1 MEGSGKSSSYPQ
13 NYRIPKK
20 GSNTKPDDEHIQ
32 SPLSRFEVIHPL
44 QNSFQGWASGSRNK
58 RIQSNWKSKSI
69 GDERPLLGQ
78 PKVILTNVLKTELGR
93 KYIKTQ
99 FVTGANL
106 SHAIKLQSNQQ
117 TSSSVDTL
125 EIWHI
130 LNPLHQSLFL
140 SESRQPKVILR
151 NILRTKTGRE
161 YMQKQHL
168 TDAKLSDA
176 NKLQSD
182 EQPSLSISSLKSCQT
197 ISSQQSCIFPKRYE
211 NYPKRSHEKTQYKD
225 TELSN
230 ALQTLRKCDVL
241 LEDCSINNKRGHKT
255 EKRQE
260 DFKNVSP
267 SLMKSSCQNNES
279 RKRRG
284 VFCSHWNEAS
294 PKKSLLKEHKTES
307 VQSPGDRDSSENHQN
322 LTPSLQEENIQQ
334 PLESDF
340 NETLNTTDL
349 GTTGCCPSKNNSNSS
364 PDRKLYS
371 STNEDK
377 SILSVVSSSVKEE
390 VNTTSPL
397 KNPLNKSEMN
407 KETAE
412 SSEPIILSSDE
423 EELSELQDPEIY
435 FQTEKDHEVEKTDKE
450 QENVLHLSE
459 DPSQYE
465 TKSKAKEV
473 SADPLV
479 LHSSADHST
488 INEHVPLALDI
499 KFERMY
505 FGKHKRAAAGYARFT
520 INCITIPF
528 EVALNKKIV
537 LSIDSLHLKRF
548 GLWTNKDSSNFG
560 NSAIIFLW
568 LSLDYM
574 EQVENQLGRI
584 ILNKQVKGSK
594 FVFIQLSQMLTEK
607 EQVMLNRIIAEISTK
622 IHSADLTN
630 FLPWQQAIDEISC
643 EENSFMHYCYETF
656 QKHLERNRTS
666 VSSEQPLDECK
677 SNLTK
682 PNYTLLQKE
691 HSGQYSFSISSGK
704 GKEWKELQETR
715 PMKNLIVYPP
725 SPAKGGLGVTKEDL
739 ECLEYGEFL
748 NDVIIDFYLKYL
760 QLEKA
765 PKELADRS
773 HIFSSFFYK
782 CLTRTEKNSEENPK
796 LSIAQRRHRRV
807 KRWTR
812 YINIFNKDY
821 IFVPVNEESH
831 WYIAVI
837 CFPWLENVIYKDC
850 ENQHWPQSDFQQFP
864 HQSESNSVTIRK
876 ESVLVLSD
884 IWCDTE
890 EQDIKSNLHHEDIQ
904 PGTIASEFSSKVSKK
919 FSDTLKIKKICKR
932 PCILILDSLKAS
944 SVQNTVQILRE
955 YLEAEWEAKRKT
967 CREFSKSTMVDFCPR
982 VPKQNNNSDCGIYLL
997 QYVETFFQNPIVNF
1011 ELPVHLEQWF
1021 PPHLVRRKRE
1031 QIRDLILQLHFQ
1043 QQGGSKS

>member
-1 MEGSGKSSSYPQ
+1 MYG
-13 NYRIPKK
+13 R
-20 GSNTKPDDEHIQ
+20 
-32 SPLSRFEVIHPL
+32 
-44 QNSFQGWASGSRNK
+44 
-58 RIQSNWKSKSI
+58 
-69 GDERPLLGQ
+69 Q

-99 FVTGANL
+99 FITDANL

-130 LNPLHQSLFL
+130 LNPLHQSPFL
-140 SESRQPKVILR
+140 SER
-151 NILRTKTGRE
+151 
-161 YMQKQHL
+161 
-168 TDAKLSDA
+168 DD
-176 NKLQSD
+176 D
-182 EQPSLSISSLKSCQT
+182 DDDDDDD
-197 ISSQQSCIFPKRYE
+197 RYE
-211 NYPKRSHEKTQYKD
+211 SYSKRSHEKKQSKD
-225 TELSN
+225 TELNS

-241 LEDCSINNKRGHKT
+241 LE
-255 EKRQE
+255 
-260 DFKNVSP
+260 
-267 SLMKSSCQNNES
+267 
-279 RKRRG
+279 
-284 VFCSHWNEAS
+284 
-294 PKKSLLKEHKTES
+294 
-307 VQSPGDRDSSENHQN
+307 
-322 LTPSLQEENIQQ
+322 
-334 PLESDF
+334 
-340 NETLNTTDL
+340 
-349 GTTGCCPSKNNSNSS
+349 
-364 PDRKLYS
+364 
-371 STNEDK
+371 
-377 SILSVVSSSVKEE
+377 VV
-390 VNTTSPL
+390 
-397 KNPLNKSEMN
+397 
-407 KETAE
+407 
-412 SSEPIILSSDE
+412 LSSDE
-423 EELSELQDPEIY
+423 EDLSELQDPETY
-435 FQTEKDHEVEKTDKE
+435 FQTEKGHEMENNDKE
-450 QENVLHLSE
+450 QKNVLHLSE
-459 DPSQYE
+459 DPSQSE
-465 TKSKAKEV
+465 TKSKTKQV

-488 INEHVPLALDI
+488 INEHMPLALDI
-499 KFERMY
+499 KFERLY
-505 FGKHKRAAAGYARFT
+505 FGKYKGAAAGCARFT
-520 INCITIPF
+520 ISCFTIPF
-528 EVALNKKIV
+528 EVAVNKKIV
-537 LSIDSLHLKRF
+537 LSIDSMHLKRF
-548 GLWTNKDSSNFG
+548 GLWTNKDSSDFG

-594 FVFIQLSQMLTEK
+594 FIFIQLSQMLTEK

-622 IHSADLTN
+622 IHSADLTDS
-630 FLPWQQAIDEISC
+630 LPWQQAIEEMSC

-666 VSSEQPLDECK
+666 VSAEQPLEECK
-677 SNLTK
+677 SNLIK
-682 PNYTLLQKE
+682 PNYTLLQKQ
-691 HSGQYSFSISSGK
+691 HNGQHSFSISSGK
-704 GKEWKELQETR
+704 GNEWKELQEIG

-837 CFPWLENVIYKDC
+837 CFPWLEKVIYNDC
-850 ENQHWPQSDFQQFP
+850 ESQHLPQSDFQQFP
-864 HQSESNSVTIRK
+864 NQSESDNGTIRK

-884 IWCDTE
+884 IWYDTE
-890 EQDIKSNLHHEDIQ
+890 ERDIKSNLHHEACLT
-904 PGTIASEFSSKVSKK
+904 GYK
-919 FSDTLKIKKICKR
+919 

-944 SVQNTVQILRE
+944 SVQNTVQVLRE

-967 CREFSKSTMVDFCPR
+967 CREFSKSTMIDFCPR

-1043 QQGGSKS
+1043 QQSGSKS

>member
-1 MEGSGKSSSYPQ
+1 MSANAFLRINKCLNSYK
-13 NYRIPKK
+13 I
-20 GSNTKPDDEHIQ
+20 
-32 SPLSRFEVIHPL
+32 IHH
-44 QNSFQGWASGSRNK
+44 F
-58 RIQSNWKSKSI
+58 
-69 GDERPLLGQ
+69 
-78 PKVILTNVLKTELGR
+78 
-93 KYIKTQ
+93 
-99 FVTGANL
+99 
-106 SHAIKLQSNQQ
+106 
-117 TSSSVDTL
+117 DTL
-125 EIWHI
+125 RSI
-130 LNPLHQSLFL
+130 NYYMY
-140 SESRQPKVILR
+140 SRQPKVILT
-151 NILRTKTGRE
+151 NILRTKTGRK
-161 YMQKQHL
+161 YMKKQL
-168 TDAKLSDA
+168 LSDAKLSDA

-197 ISSQQSCIFPKRYE
+197 ISSQQSCILPKRYVIQ
-211 NYPKRSHEKTQYKD
+211 NSVLIINFQF
-225 TELSN
+225 LIL
-230 ALQTLRKCDVL
+230 LQ
-241 LEDCSINNKRGHKT
+241 
-255 EKRQE
+255 
-260 DFKNVSP
+260 
-267 SLMKSSCQNNES
+267 
-279 RKRRG
+279 
-284 VFCSHWNEAS
+284 
-294 PKKSLLKEHKTES
+294 KEHKTES
-307 VQSPGDRDSSENHQN
+307 VQSSGNQNPSENHQN
-322 LTPSLQEENIQQ
+322 LTNNLQEENIQQ
-334 PLESDF
+334 PLESNF

-349 GTTGCCPSKNNSNSS
+349 GTAGCYPSKNNSNAS

-371 STNEDK
+371 FTNEDK
-377 SILSVVSSSVKEE
+377 SILSVVSSSVKEK

-397 KNPLNKSEMN
+397 KTPLTKSEMN

-412 SSEPIILSSDE
+412 STEPS
-423 EELSELQDPEIY
+423 
-435 FQTEKDHEVEKTDKE
+435 
-450 QENVLHLSE
+450 
-459 DPSQYE
+459 
-465 TKSKAKEV
+465 
-473 SADPLV
+473 
-479 LHSSADHST
+479 
-488 INEHVPLALDI
+488 
-499 KFERMY
+499 MY
-505 FGKHKRAAAGYARFT
+505 FIAP
-520 INCITIPF
+520 NNL
-528 EVALNKKIV
+528 VAMNKKIV

-548 GLWTNKDSSNFG
+548 GLWTNKDSSDFG

-568 LSLDYM
+568 LSIDYM

-584 ILNKQVKGSK
+584 ILNKQVEGSK
-594 FVFIQLSQMLTEK
+594 FIFIQLSQMLTEK

-630 FLPWQQAIDEISC
+630 FLPWQQAIEEISC

-666 VSSEQPLDECK
+666 VSTEQECK
-677 SNLTK
+677 SNLIK
-682 PNYTLLQKE
+682 PNYSLLQKQC
-691 HSGQYSFSISSGK
+691 SGQYSFSVSSGK
-704 GKEWKELQETR
+704 GNGWKELQDTG

-837 CFPWLENVIYKDC
+837 CFPWLEKVTYKDC
-850 ENQHWPQSDFQQFP
+850 ESQHLPQSDFQQFP
-864 HQSESNSVTIRK
+864 HQSESNSGTIRK
-876 ESVLVLSD
+876 ESVLLLSD
-884 IWCDTE
+884 IWY
-890 EQDIKSNLHHEDIQ
+890 
-904 PGTIASEFSSKVSKK
+904 
-919 FSDTLKIKKICKR
+919 TLKMKKICKR

-944 SVQNTVQILRE
+944 SVQNTVQVLRE
-955 YLEAEWEAKRKT
+955 YLEVEWEAKRKT
-967 CREFSKSTMVDFCPR
+967 CREFSKSTMVDFYPR

-997 QYVETFFQNPIVNF
+997 QYVETFFQNPIINF

-1043 QQGGSKS
+1043 QQSGSKS

>member
-1 MEGSGKSSSYPQ
+1 MPQDPSGRSPTGQQPLATASKHSHKIFTATLFRRAVPLPEVAAKCYARGRNNLPVAIRINKGDRTVTMEGSGKPCSYPQ

-20 GSNTKPDDEHIQ
+20 GSNTQPDDEHIQ
-32 SPLSRFEVIHPL
+32 SPLSRVEVINQSL
-44 QNSFQGWASGSRNK
+44 NSFQGWASGSRNK
-58 RIQSNWKSKSI
+58 RIQ
-69 GDERPLLGQ
+69 
-78 PKVILTNVLKTELGR
+78 
-93 KYIKTQ
+93 
-99 FVTGANL
+99 
-106 SHAIKLQSNQQ
+106 
-117 TSSSVDTL
+117 
-125 EIWHI
+125 
-130 LNPLHQSLFL
+130 
-140 SESRQPKVILR
+140 
-151 NILRTKTGRE
+151 
-161 YMQKQHL
+161 
-168 TDAKLSDA
+168 
-176 NKLQSD
+176 
-182 EQPSLSISSLKSCQT
+182 
-197 ISSQQSCIFPKRYE
+197 YE
-211 NYPKRSHEKTQYKD
+211 NYTKRSHEKKQSKD

-230 ALQTLRKCDVL
+230 DLQTLRKCDVL
-241 LEDCSINNKRGHKT
+241 EDYRINNKDGHKA

-260 DFKNVSP
+260 DFKNRFP
-267 SLMKSSCQNNES
+267 SLRKSSCQNNES

-284 VFCSHWNEAS
+284 
-294 PKKSLLKEHKTES
+294 KEHKTES
-307 VQSPGDRDSSENHQN
+307 VQSSGNQNPSENHQN
-322 LTPSLQEENIQQ
+322 LTNNPQEENIQK
-334 PLESDF
+334 PLESNF

-349 GTTGCCPSKNNSNSS
+349 GTAECCPSKNNSDTS

-371 STNEDK
+371 FTNEDK

-397 KNPLNKSEMN
+397 KNPLAKSEMN

-412 SSEPIILSSDE
+412 STEPK
-423 EELSELQDPEIY
+423 ELLELQDPETY
-435 FQTEKDHEVEKTDKE
+435 FQTEKDHEVEKNDKE
-450 QENVLHLSE
+450 QENVLHLTE

-479 LHSSADHST
+479 LHSSADHSP
-488 INEHVPLALDI
+488 INEHLSLTLDI
-499 KFERMY
+499 KFERLY
-505 FGKHKRAAAGYARFT
+505 FGKYKRAAAGCAKFT
-520 INCITIPF
+520 IDCFTIPF

-548 GLWTNKDSSNFG
+548 GLWTNKDLSAFG

-574 EQVENQLGRI
+574 EQVENQLGRN

-594 FVFIQLSQMLTEK
+594 FIFIQLSQMLTEK

-643 EENSFMHYCYETF
+643 EDNSFMHYGYETF
-656 QKHLERNRTS
+656 QKHLESNRTS
-666 VSSEQPLDECK
+666 ISAEQALEECK
-677 SNLTK
+677 SNLIKT
-682 PNYTLLQKE
+682 NYTLLQKQ

-704 GKEWKELQETR
+704 RNGWKELQETG
-715 PMKNLIVYPP
+715 PVKNLIVYPP

-812 YINIFNKDY
+812 YINIFNKDF

-837 CFPWLENVIYKDC
+837 CFPWLEKVIYEDC
-850 ENQHWPQSDFQQFP
+850 ESQHLPQPDFQQFP
-864 HQSESNSVTIRK
+864 HQSESNSGTIRK
-876 ESVLVLSD
+876 ENVLILSD
-884 IWCDTE
+884 IWCDSE

-904 PGTIASEFSSKVSKK
+904 SDTIVSEFSSKVSKK
-919 FSDTLKIKKICKR
+919 FSDTLKMKEICKR
-932 PCILILDSLKAS
+932 
-944 SVQNTVQILRE
+944 

-967 CREFSKSTMVDFCPR
+967 CREFSKSTMADFYPR

-997 QYVETFFQNPIVNF
+997 QYVETFFQNPIINF
-1011 ELPVHLEQWF
+1011 DLPVHLEQWF

-1043 QQGGSKS
+1043 QQSGSKS

>member
-20 GSNTKPDDEHIQ
+20 RSNTQPDDDHIQ
-32 SPLSRFEVIHPL
+32 SPLSRFELIH
-44 QNSFQGWASGSRNK
+44 QWQHSFQGWATGSKNK
-58 RIQSNWKSKSI
+58 RIQSNWKRKNI
-69 GDERPLLGQ
+69 GDEGSVLGQ

-99 FVTGANL
+99 FVTDANL

-140 SESRQPKVILR
+140 SESRQPKVILT
-151 NILRTKTGRE
+151 NILTTKTGRN
-161 YMQKQHL
+161 YMQKQLL
-168 TDAKLSDA
+168 TDDKLSDA

-182 EQPSLSISSLKSCQT
+182 EQTSLSISSLKSCQT
-197 ISSQQSCIFPKRYE
+197 ISSQQSCILSKRYE
-211 NYPKRSHEKTQYKD
+211 SYSKRSHEKKQSKD
-225 TELSN
+225 TELSS

-241 LEDCSINNKRGHKT
+241 LEDCSINKGGHKA
-255 EKRQE
+255 EKKQE
-260 DFKNVSP
+260 DFKNLSP
-267 SLMKSSCQNNES
+267 SLRKSSCQNNES

-284 VFCSHWNEAS
+284 VLRIHWNEAS

-307 VQSPGDRDSSENHQN
+307 VKSPGDQYSSENHQN
-322 LTPSLQEENIQQ
+322 LMHNLQEENIHQ

-349 GTTGCCPSKNNSNSS
+349 GITGCCPSKNNSN
-364 PDRKLYS
+364 D
-371 STNEDK
+371 EDK

-397 KNPLNKSEMN
+397 KNLLNKSEMN
-407 KETAE
+407 KGTAE
-412 SSEPIILSSDE
+412 SSEPIVLSSDE
-423 EELSELQDPEIY
+423 EDLSELQDPETY
-435 FQTEKDHEVEKTDKE
+435 FQTEKGHEMENNDKE
-450 QENVLHLSE
+450 QKNVLHLSE
-459 DPSQYE
+459 DPSQSE
-465 TKSKAKEV
+465 TKSKTKQV

-479 LHSSADHST
+479 LHSSADHSI

-499 KFERMY
+499 KFERLY
-505 FGKHKRAAAGYARFT
+505 FGKYKGAAAGCARFT
-520 INCITIPF
+520 ISCFTIPF
-528 EVALNKKIV
+528 EVAVNKKIV
-537 LSIDSLHLKRF
+537 LSIDSMHLKRF
-548 GLWTNKDSSNFG
+548 GLWTNEDSSDFG

-594 FVFIQLSQMLTEK
+594 FIFIQLSQMLTEK

-622 IHSADLTN
+622 IHSTDLTD
-630 FLPWQQAIDEISC
+630 FLPWQQAIEEISC

-656 QKHLERNRTS
+656 QKYLERNRTS
-666 VSSEQPLDECK
+666 VSAQQPLEECK
-677 SNLTK
+677 SNLIK
-682 PNYTLLQKE
+682 PNYTLLQKQ
-691 HSGQYSFSISSGK
+691 HSGQHSFSICSGK
-704 GKEWKELQETR
+704 GNGWKELKEIG

-837 CFPWLENVIYKDC
+837 CFPWLEKVTYKDC
-850 ENQHWPQSDFQQFP
+850 ESQHLPQSDFQQFP
-864 HQSESNSVTIRK
+864 HQSESDNGTIRK
-876 ESVLVLSD
+876 ESVLVLND
-884 IWCDTE
+884 IWYDTE

-944 SVQNTVQILRE
+944 SVKNTVQVLRQ

-1043 QQGGSKS
+1043 QQSGSKS

>member
-1 MEGSGKSSSYPQ
+1 MEESGKSSSYPQ

-20 GSNTKPDDEHIQ
+20 GSNTQPDDEHIQ
-32 SPLSRFEVIHPL
+32 SPLSRFEDL
-44 QNSFQGWASGSRNK
+44 NQWQNSFQG
-58 RIQSNWKSKSI
+58 
-69 GDERPLLGQ
+69 
-78 PKVILTNVLKTELGR
+78 TELGR

-99 FVTGANL
+99 FVTDAHL
-106 SHAIKLQSNQQ
+106 SHTIKLQSNQQ

-130 LNPLHQSLFL
+130 LNPLHQSPFL
-140 SESRQPKVILR
+140 S
-151 NILRTKTGRE
+151 
-161 YMQKQHL
+161 
-168 TDAKLSDA
+168 A
-176 NKLQSD
+176 
-182 EQPSLSISSLKSCQT
+182 
-197 ISSQQSCIFPKRYE
+197 RYE
-211 NYPKRSHEKTQYKD
+211 NYPKSSHEKKQSKD

-230 ALQTLRKCDVL
+230 DLQTLRKRV
-241 LEDCSINNKRGHKT
+241 
-255 EKRQE
+255 
-260 DFKNVSP
+260 V
-267 SLMKSSCQNNES
+267 
-279 RKRRG
+279 
-284 VFCSHWNEAS
+284 
-294 PKKSLLKEHKTES
+294 LKEHKTES
-307 VQSPGDRDSSENHQN
+307 VQSSGNQNPSENHQN
-322 LTPSLQEENIQQ
+322 LTNNLQEENIQQ
-334 PLESDF
+334 PLESNF

-349 GTTGCCPSKNNSNSS
+349 GTAGCCPSKNNSNTS
-364 PDRKLYS
+364 DRKLYS
-371 STNEDK
+371 FTNEDK
-377 SILSVVSSSVKEE
+377 SILSVVNSSVKEE

-397 KNPLNKSEMN
+397 KNPLTKSEMN
-407 KETAE
+407 KEMAE
-412 SSEPIILSSDE
+412 STEPK
-423 EELSELQDPEIY
+423 ELELQDTETY
-435 FQTEKDHEVEKTDKE
+435 FQTEKDHEVEKNDKE
-450 QENVLHLSE
+450 QENVLHLIE

-465 TKSKAKEV
+465 TKSKAKE
-473 SADPLV
+473 
-479 LHSSADHST
+479 
-488 INEHVPLALDI
+488 
-499 KFERMY
+499 
-505 FGKHKRAAAGYARFT
+505 FT
-520 INCITIPF
+520 INCFTIPF
-528 EVALNKKIV
+528 EVVLNKKIV

-548 GLWTNKDSSNFG
+548 GLWTNKDSSDFG

-594 FVFIQLSQMLTEK
+594 FIFIQLSQMLTEK

-666 VSSEQPLDECK
+666 VSAEQALEECK
-677 SNLTK
+677 SNLIKT
-682 PNYTLLQKE
+682 NYTLLQKQ

-704 GKEWKELQETR
+704 GNGWKELQETG

-837 CFPWLENVIYKDC
+837 CFPWLEKVIYKDC
-850 ENQHWPQSDFQQFP
+850 ESQHLPQSDFQQFP
-864 HQSESNSVTIRK
+864 HQSESNSATIRK
-876 ESVLVLSD
+876 ESVLILSD
-884 IWCDTE
+884 IWCDSE
-890 EQDIKSNLHHEDIQ
+890 EQDLKSNLHQE
-904 PGTIASEFSSKVSKK
+904 
-919 FSDTLKIKKICKR
+919 
-932 PCILILDSLKAS
+932 
-944 SVQNTVQILRE
+944 
-955 YLEAEWEAKRKT
+955 EWEAKRKT
-967 CREFSKSTMVDFCPR
+967 CREFSKSTMVDFYPR

-997 QYVETFFQNPIVNF
+997 QYVETFFQNPIINF
-1011 ELPVHLEQWF
+1011 ELPIHLEQWF

-1043 QQGGSKS
+1043 QQSGSKS

>member
-1 MEGSGKSSSYPQ
+1 MEESGKSSSYPQ

-20 GSNTKPDDEHIQ
+20 GSNTQPDDEHIQ
-32 SPLSRFEVIHPL
+32 SPLSRFEVINQW
-44 QNSFQGWASGSRNK
+44 QNPFQGWASGSRNK
-58 RIQSNWKSKSI
+58 RIQSNWKRKNI
-69 GDERPLLGQ
+69 GDERSVLGQ

-99 FVTGANL
+99 FVTDAHL
-106 SHAIKLQSNQQ
+106 SHTIKLQSNQQ

-125 EIWHI
+125 EIRHI
-130 LNPLHQSLFL
+130 LNPLHQSPFL
-140 SESRQPKVILR
+140 SESRQPKVILT
-151 NILRTKTGRE
+151 NILRTKTGRK
-161 YMQKQHL
+161 YMKKQL
-168 TDAKLSDA
+168 LSDAKLSDA

-197 ISSQQSCIFPKRYE
+197 ISSQQSCILPKRCE
-211 NYPKRSHEKTQYKD
+211 NYPKRSHEKKQSKD

-230 ALQTLRKCDVL
+230 ALQTLKKCDVL
-241 LEDCSINNKRGHKT
+241 LEDCRINNKDGYKAG
-255 EKRQE
+255 KSQE
-260 DFKNVSP
+260 DFKNLSP
-267 SLMKSSCQNNES
+267 SLRKSSCQNNES

-284 VFCSHWNEAS
+284 VFRSHWNEAS

-307 VQSPGDRDSSENHQN
+307 VQSSGNQNPSENHQN
-322 LTPSLQEENIQQ
+322 LTNNLQEENIQQ
-334 PLESDF
+334 PLESNF

-349 GTTGCCPSKNNSNSS
+349 GTAGCYPSKNNSNAS

-371 STNEDK
+371 FTNEDK
-377 SILSVVSSSVKEE
+377 SILSVVSSSVKEK

-397 KNPLNKSEMN
+397 KTPLTKSEMN

-412 SSEPIILSSDE
+412 STEPIVLSSDE
-423 EELSELQDPEIY
+423 EELELQDPETY
-435 FQTEKDHEVEKTDKE
+435 FQTEKDREVEKNDKE
-450 QENVLHLSE
+450 QENFLHLIE
-459 DPSQYE
+459 DPPQYK
-465 TKSKAKEV
+465 TKSKEKEV

-479 LHSSADHST
+479 LHSSADYSP
-488 INEHVPLALDI
+488 ISEHVPLTLDI
-499 KFERMY
+499 KFERLY
-505 FGKHKRAAAGYARFT
+505 FGKYKRAAAGCARFT
-520 INCITIPF
+520 INCFTIPF
-528 EVALNKKIV
+528 EVAMNKKIV

-548 GLWTNKDSSNFG
+548 GLWTNKDSSDFG

-568 LSLDYM
+568 LSIDYM

-584 ILNKQVKGSK
+584 ILNKQVEGSK
-594 FVFIQLSQMLTEK
+594 FIFIQLSQMLTEK

-630 FLPWQQAIDEISC
+630 FLPWQQAIEEISC

-666 VSSEQPLDECK
+666 VSTEQALEECK
-677 SNLTK
+677 SNLIK
-682 PNYTLLQKE
+682 PNYSLLQKQC
-691 HSGQYSFSISSGK
+691 SGQYSFSVSSGK
-704 GKEWKELQETR
+704 GNGWKELQDTG

-837 CFPWLENVIYKDC
+837 CFPWLEKVTYKDC
-850 ENQHWPQSDFQQFP
+850 ESQHLPQSDFQQFP
-864 HQSESNSVTIRK
+864 HQSESNSGTIRK
-876 ESVLVLSD
+876 ESVLLLSD
-884 IWCDTE
+884 IWCDSE
-890 EQDIKSNLHHEDIQ
+890 EQDIKSNLHNEDIQ
-904 PGTIASEFSSKVSKK
+904 PDTIASELSSKVSKK
-919 FSDTLKIKKICKR
+919 FSDTLKMKKICKR

-944 SVQNTVQILRE
+944 SVQNTVQVLRE
-955 YLEAEWEAKRKT
+955 YLEVEWEAKRKT
-967 CREFSKSTMVDFCPR
+967 CREFSKSTMVDFYPR

-997 QYVETFFQNPIVNF
+997 QYVETFFQNPIINF

-1043 QQGGSKS
+1043 QQSGSKS